1 MSRILKLTVTNIGM
15 FNADIIEIQV
25 KLKENHYLFELKQ
38 STIDL
43 FTMSWGFIVK
53 LDSNTEYTTK

>member
-25 KLKENHYLFELKQ
+25 KLKENHYPF
-38 STIDL
+38 
-43 FTMSWGFIVK
+43 
-53 LDSNTEYTTK
+53 